1 MFSFPQL
8 LAKCHVGS
16 SGYHFNEILKV
27 DKSCQC
33 PPALEYT
40 HGNFIPR
47 HTLKIISDLNAA
59 FYLLLSKIVS
69 FEGTKIEPATSLDS
83 IQNDIRIFMHI
94 RKTVVGAA
102 PFWDKTWI
110 FSYQICPHV
119 LFTAYINSPLF

>member
-1 MFSFPQL
+1 VS
-8 LAKCHVGS
+8 VS
-16 SGYHFNEILKV
+16 SV
-27 DKSCQC
+27 SS
-33 PPALEYT
+33 ALEYT

-83 IQNDIRIFMHI
+83 IQSDIRIFMHI

-110 FSYQICPHV
+110 FFLSNLSSCSIYGVH
-119 LFTAYINSPLF
+119 